1 MPGNEVPPGKA
12 WDVIFMVLVPTLSA
26 INAQFMRRRC
36 QVLISTL
43 APYQNSRNLFVAV
56 CAFSFTPFDMEQ
68 WVQGVVPARQPWTV
82 ACGPLV
88 VVRL

>member
-43 APYQNSRNLFVAV
+43 ARYQNSRNLFVAV
-56 CAFSFTPFDMEQ
+56 CAFSFTPVTSRGGFEK
-68 WVQGVVPARQPWTV
+68 WFVPV
-82 ACGPLV
+82 SL
-88 VVRL
+88 